1 MGVGLVFIP
10 TLPLPFGEA
19 LFLGGVSVLGTEF
32 EAPKRVMKSAR
43 DKLESVVGR
52 NEEKDE
58 KEEEEEEKVGESD
71 GKSDREDGS
80 NNSNNTTASVIVAA
94 TATATATAT
103 NISNGEESLSKDY
116 VFIPSACHQNNSAP
130 KDCFIAGDDNRTY
143 SNTEDIGP
151 TARTNSKSNNN
162 NESND
167 NTNTGSNRRIMKDR
181 VRGFGRQY
189 VLPFLDQVVGDRK
202 EVKIKQELV

>member
-1 MGVGLVFIP
+1 
-10 TLPLPFGEA
+10 
-19 LFLGGVSVLGTEF
+19 VLGTEF

-52 NEEKDE
+52 NEKNNEE
-58 KEEEEEEKVGESD
+58 EEEEEEKVGESD
-71 GKSDREDGS
+71 GKSDSEDGS
-80 NNSNNTTASVIVAA
+80 NNNNNNNTAASSIAA
-94 TATATATAT
+94 ATATAT
-103 NISNGEESLSKDY
+103 NISNDEKSLSNDY
-116 VFIPSACHQNNSAP
+116 VFIPSACPQNNYAP

-143 SNTEDIGP
+143 SKTKNKDP

-162 NESND
+162 NGIND
-167 NTNTGSNRRIMKDR
+167 NTNTGSNRRTMKDR

-202 EVKIKQELV
+202 EVENEQELVQKIKEKKSKE